1 VRGRVRVRIGE
12 AARAGL
18 AAVLAAGAVLLAL
31 GGPARGGEEPRGAGG
46 PAVTA
51 AAAPEEPIAAG
62 RALFARMGCGGCH
75 RLAQGGGTGP
85 VGPDLD
91 EVLPN
96 YDAAML
102 RAKIVEPYPAGPSES
117 FAMMPQD
124 YGTRMSRHELDD
136 IVAFLLSTVRD

>member
-1 VRGRVRVRIGE
+1 VRVRVRGGE
-12 AARAGL
+12 AGRAGL

-31 GGPARGGEEPRGAGG
+31 GGPARGGEEPRGGG
-46 PAVTA
+46 PAPPAA
-51 AAAPEEPIAAG
+51 AAAPQDAIAAG

-91 EVLPN
+91 AVLPN
-96 YDAAML
+96 YNAAML

-124 YGTRMSRHELDD
+124 YGSRMSRDELDD
-136 IVAFLLSTVRD
+136 LVAFLLSAARD